1 MSGAVTS
8 TFIATRIQAP
18 DRIRLHG
25 KLGAPE
31 PLPEPELGRPIA
43 VAVVG
48 HHVVVRMTRRA
59 CYGFNRNASH
69 CVE

>member
-31 PLPEPELGRPIA
+31 PLPEPELGRP
-43 VAVVG
+43 
-48 HHVVVRMTRRA
+48 MP
-59 CYGFNRNASH
+59 
-69 CVE
+69 